1 MPAINP
7 FPSANPGTISPA
19 IRLISITPA
28 DADLSH
34 VCRMLYVGSG
44 GNVAVRDLF
53 GTSITHTNVASG
65 TYLGPFAV
73 DQVLATG
80 TTATGII
87 GYV

>member
-7 FPSANPGTISPA
+7 LSAQYPDLTTPA

-34 VCRMLYVGSG
+34 VCRMLYVGIG

-65 TYLGPFAV
+65 AYIGPFQI
-73 DQVLATG
+73 DRVLATG
-80 TTATGII
+80 TTATDII

>member
-7 FPSANPGTISPA
+7 LSSQHPSLITPA
-19 IRLISITPA
+19 IRIIAITPA

-34 VCRMLYVGSG
+34 VCRMLYVGTG
-44 GNVAVRDLF
+44 GDVAVRDLF
-53 GTSITHTNVASG
+53 GTTITHTNVASG

-73 DQVLATG
+73 DRVLSTG
-80 TTATGII
+80 STATGII

>member
-7 FPSANPGTISPA
+7 LSSQHPSLITPA
-19 IRLISITPA
+19 IRIIAITPA

-34 VCRMLYVGSG
+34 VCRMLYVGTG
-44 GNVAVRDLF
+44 GDVAVRDLF
-53 GTSITHTNVASG
+53 GTTVIHKNVAGG

-73 DQVLATG
+73 DRVLSTG
-80 TTATGII
+80 STATDIL

>member
-7 FPSANPGTISPA
+7 LSSQHPDLTTPA
-19 IRLISITPA
+19 VRLLSITPA

-44 GNVAVRDLF
+44 GNVAVRDMF
-53 GTSITHTNVASG
+53 GTTVTHINVASG
-65 TYLGPFAV
+65 TYLGPFQI

>member
-7 FPSANPGTISPA
+7 FPSNQPAPISPA
-19 IRLISITPA
+19 IKMMAITPA
-28 DADLSH
+28 DADLST

-53 GTSITHTNVASG
+53 GTSVTHTNIASG
-65 TYLGPFAV
+65 TYIGPFAI
-73 DQVLATG
+73 DRVLATG
-80 TTATGII
+80 TTATEII

>member
-7 FPSANPGTISPA
+7 FPTNNTGTISPA
-19 IRLISITPA
+19 IRIIAITPP

-34 VCRMLYVGSG
+34 VCRMLYVGTG
-44 GNVAVRDLF
+44 GDVAVRDLF
-53 GTSITHTNVASG
+53 GTTVIHKNVAGG

-73 DQVLATG
+73 DRVLSTSS
-80 TTATGII
+80 TATDIL

>member
-7 FPSANPGTISPA
+7 LSSQYPDLTTPA

-34 VCRMLYVGSG
+34 VCRMLFVGLG
-44 GNVAVRDLF
+44 GTVVVRDLF
-53 GTSITHTNVASG
+53 GNVATHENVASG
-65 TYLGPFAV
+65 TYLGPFQIDRVTA
-73 DQVLATG
+73 ATS
-80 TTATGII
+80 ATGIV